1 MGIRHSHSRNS
12 GYRLPLFQTLADV
25 WVYTLNVRPIP
36 IYYEENVYH
45 LPRNFAQH
53 IAYYAAHPSP
63 AFHLQG
69 RPLRNGTRRP
79 RIHIA
84 NARLQRD
91 GYRTNQRNVSAES
104 QQAEERITLSCLKP
118 FRKDFSR
125 GTSGNTKL
133 TRSTRF
139 AHVLCGDICSNP
151 NDGMNVNTYHYG
163 SRENLLHRWRR

>member
-79 RIHIA
+79 RIHMLTQGFSEMDIA
-84 NARLQRD
+84 RISGMCQQKVNRLKNALR
-91 GYRTNQRNVSAES
+91 YRASSLFARTL
-104 QQAEERITLSCLKP
+104 AEELRAT
-118 FRKDFSR
+118 
-125 GTSGNTKL
+125 
-133 TRSTRF
+133 
-139 AHVLCGDICSNP
+139 P
-151 NDGMNVNTYHYG
+151 N
-163 SRENLLHRWRR
+163 